1 MSDHLIITIVREFGA
16 EGHEIGML
24 LSKKLG
30 IKLYDKDL
38 VQKAAE
44 NRGISQ
50 GSITDID
57 ETATNKFL
65 SPYSKFGLAMN
76 TLSDDLFR
84 AEQQIIHE
92 LAEKETCIIVGRLS
106 DYILRE
112 EKNCMKVFIY
122 APVEYRVN
130 RMIEKYNISE
140 QASKKLVKKMDTARN
155 YFCSYYSNNKWKPFL
170 EKDLIINRE
179 FFSVEDSV
187 KILETA
193 AKARMGAN

>member
-24 LSKKLG
+24 LAKKLG

-44 NRGISQ
+44 KRGISQ

-57 ETATNKFL
+57 EKATNKFL
-65 SPYSKFGLAMN
+65 SPYATFGLTMN
-76 TLSDDLFR
+76 TLSDELFR

-92 LAEKETCIIVGRLS
+92 LAEKESCIIVGRLS

-122 APVEYRVN
+122 APVEFRIK
-130 RMIEKYNISE
+130 RMMEKYNIPE
-140 QASKKLVKKMDTARN
+140 LAAKKLVKKMDIARN

-170 EKDLIINRE
+170 EKDIIINRQ
-179 FFSVEDSV
+179 FFSVSDSV
-187 KILETA
+187 KILESA
-193 AKARMGAN
+193 AKAKMEAN